1 MKKTKS
7 LSEKTKSLSGKTK
20 SLFGKT
26 KKGYAGLLKCNGCG
40 KILTRDRIGAMC
52 GPCYNERIA
61 VPHTWKLITTGS
73 GGIKGK
79 LYIPVLL

>member
-1 MKKTKS
+1 MKKKKS
-7 LSEKTKSLSGKTK
+7 IVVKK
-20 SLFGKT
+20 

-52 GPCYNERIA
+52 SKCYNERIA
-61 VPHTWKLITTGS
+61 APHTWKPITTS
-73 GGIKGK
+73 LGGNKGK